1 MTGPTVAAVFVSG
14 RAEEHLPTVTSL
26 RREVPVLVGGR
37 RPEAYAVLAGDGVT
51 VVGATGMGDLVRQA
65 RAAGAGH
72 VLAVPVPTSF
82 PAGAL
87 APGLSLLDDQLSVAT
102 VSFLSNAAG
111 RLSFPHLGHPVA
123 HQPEGLD
130 EDAVTARLR
139 RIRPDQLPAPVACA
153 GGPAVLLSGYALSA
167 VGEPCDHAD
176 AGPWSFAAIV
186 DFSLR
191 ARRRGF
197 VNVVDPSTYVARLFD
212 GSGSELTS
220 DEPDREWLED
230 RHPFLAGAEEEMA
243 APESPFGIVHATARS
258 KVLGVRVLLDGS
270 CLGRREMGTQV
281 QTVALIKALAAS
293 DDVDRLAVS
302 LATDVPAYA
311 AAALAHPKV
320 DARRAPLTDA
330 SVFGGA
336 DVVHR
341 PFQPDGALDV
351 DAWRAVGR
359 RTVLTVLDLISYRGP
374 AYHPS
379 VAVWLA
385 YRRALA
391 GAVGRV
397 DAVVTPSLD
406 VAHQIRA
413 ERLPVEGD
421 RLVASTLG
429 MDHLGGD
436 EAATIPPALLERGY
450 AAGRFLLVMGANY
463 AHKNRDIARL
473 TQAELVRRGLD
484 VALVAAGAGVPFGSS
499 RADEAG
505 VSRATETGI
514 APAGCEVFV
523 LPDIKAEER
532 NWLLRH
538 AALVLYPTSAEGFG
552 LVPSEAA
559 RFGTPTVFVPTGPL
573 GELYRDLPVT
583 ARDWSARALAD
594 AAECLLADPALSR
607 AQVGAVVGAG
617 AAYTWDAAA
626 AGLVAVYRSILSLPT
641 RREPPYG

>member
-1 MTGPTVAAVFVSG
+1 VTGPAVAAVFVSG
-14 RAEEHLPTVTSL
+14 LAEDHLPTVGSL
-26 RREVPVLVGGR
+26 RRAHGDVAILVGGPS
-37 RPEAYAVLAGDGVT
+37 PEAYGALAGEAVRIVAVPT
-51 VVGATGMGDLVRQA
+51 IGDLVRQA
-65 RAAGAGH
+65 REAGAGH
-72 VLAVPVPTSF
+72 VLAVSCPTAF
-82 PAGAL
+82 PAAALTPAL
-87 APGLSLLDDQLSVAT
+87 ALLDDQLSVAT
-102 VSFLSNAAG
+102 VSFLANAG
-111 RLSFPHLGHPVA
+111 GQLSFPHLGHPVA

-130 EDAVTARLR
+130 EDAVTTRLR
-139 RIRPDQLPAPVACA
+139 GTRPEQLPAPVASA
-153 GGPAVLLSGYALSA
+153 EGPAVLLSAYALSA
-167 VGEPCDHAD
+167 VGDPVDD
-176 AGPWSFAAIV
+176 AGVSPFAAIA

-212 GSGSELTS
+212 GSGSAVTAG
-220 DEPDREWLED
+220 DADRRWLED
-230 RHPFLAGAEEEMA
+230 RHPFLAGAERDAA
-243 APESPFGIVHATARS
+243 APESPLGIVHATARS

-281 QTVALIKALAAS
+281 QTVALIKALTAS
-293 DDVDRLAVS
+293 DDVDRVAVS

-311 AAALAHPKV
+311 TAALAHPKV
-320 DARRAPLTDA
+320 DARRAPLADP

-341 PFQPDGALDV
+341 PFQPDGPLDV

-359 RTVLTVLDLISYRGP
+359 RTVLTVLDLISYRSP

-379 VAVWLA
+379 VDGWLG

-397 DAVVTPSLD
+397 DAVVTPSHD
-406 VAHQIRA
+406 VAHQIRT
-413 ERLPVEGD
+413 ERLPVESD
-421 RLVASTLG
+421 RLVTSTLG
-429 MDHLGGD
+429 MDHLGGN

-473 TQAELVRRGLD
+473 AQAELLRRGLD

-499 RADEAG
+499 RATEAG
-505 VSRATETGI
+505 VASEG
-514 APAGCEVFV
+514 EVFV

-538 AALVLYPTSAEGFG
+538 ASLVLYPTSAEGFG
-552 LVPSEAA
+552 FVPSEAA

-573 GELYRDLPVT
+573 GELHPDLPVT

-594 AAECLLADPALSR
+594 AAECLLADPALAR
-607 AQVGAVVGAG
+607 AQVAAVLAAG

-626 AGLVAVYRSILSLPT
+626 AGLVAVYRSILSMPT
-641 RREPPYG
+641 RREPPHG

>member
-1 MTGPTVAAVFVSG
+1 MTGPAVAAVFVSG
-14 RAEEHLPTVTSL
+14 PAEDHLPTVTSL
-26 RREVPVLVGGR
+26 RREVPVLVGGPN
-37 RPEAYAVLAGDGVT
+37 PEAYGVLAGDGVT
-51 VVGATGMGDLVRQA
+51 VAEAQSIGALVGQA
-65 RAAGAGH
+65 RRAGAGH
-72 VLAVPVPTSF
+72 VLAVSAPTSF
-82 PAGAL
+82 PAAAL
-87 APGLSLLDDQLSVAT
+87 APALALLDGQLSVAT

-130 EDAVTARLR
+130 EDAVTTRLR
-139 RIRPDQLPAPVACA
+139 RIRPDQLPAPLACA
-153 GGPAVLLSGYALSA
+153 EGPAVLLSGYALSA
-167 VGEPCDHAD
+167 VGDPCDHTD
-176 AGPWSFAAIV
+176 AIA

-212 GSGSELTS
+212 GSGWDLTAT
-220 DEPDREWLED
+220 ETDRAWLEQ
-230 RHPFLAGAEEEMA
+230 RHPFLAGAEQEMTG
-243 APESPFGIVHATARS
+243 PESPLSVVHATARS

-281 QTVALIKALAAS
+281 QTVALIRALAAS
-293 DDVDRLAVS
+293 DEVDRLSVS

-320 DARRAPLTDA
+320 DARQAPLSDA

-351 DAWRAVGR
+351 DAWRAVAR
-359 RTVLTVLDLISYRGP
+359 RTVLTVLDLISYRSP

-379 VAVWLA
+379 VDVWLA
-385 YRRALA
+385 YRGALA

-406 VAHQIRA
+406 VAHQMRT
-413 ERLPVEGD
+413 ERLPVEAD
-421 RLVASTLG
+421 RLVTSTLG

-450 AAGRFLLVMGANY
+450 VAGRFLLVMGANY

-473 TQAELVRRGLD
+473 VQAELMRRGVD

-499 RADEAG
+499 RADEA
-505 VSRATETGI
+505 A
-514 APAGCEVFV
+514 AAGAGEVFV

-538 AALVLYPTSAEGFG
+538 ASLVLYPTSAEGFG
-552 LVPSEAA
+552 FVPSEAA

-573 GELYRDLPVT
+573 GELYGNLPVV

-607 AQVGAVVGAG
+607 AQVTAVVGAG
-617 AAYTWDAAA
+617 AAYTWEAAA

-641 RREPPYG
+641 RREPPHG

>member
-1 MTGPTVAAVFVSG
+1 VAAVFVSG
-14 RAEEHLPTVTSL
+14 PAEDHLPTVRSL
-26 RREVPVLVGGR
+26 RRAHGDVAVLVGG
-37 RPEAYAVLAGDGVT
+37 PSPVAYGVLAAEGVT
-51 VVGATGMGDLVRQA
+51 IVAAPTIGDLLVQA
-65 RAAGAGH
+65 REAGAGH
-72 VLAVPVPTSF
+72 VLAVWPPTAF
-82 PAGAL
+82 PASALTPAL
-87 APGLSLLDDQLSVAT
+87 ALLDDQLSVAT
-102 VSFLSNAAG
+102 VSFLTNAG
-111 RLSFPHLGHPVA
+111 GLLSFPHLGHPVA

-130 EDAVTARLR
+130 EDAVTTRLR
-139 RIRPDQLPAPVACA
+139 RTRPDQLPAPVAFA
-153 GGPAVLLSGYALSA
+153 DGPAVLLSGSALSA
-167 VGEPCDHAD
+167 VGDPVDD
-176 AGPWSFAAIV
+176 AGVSPYAVFA

-212 GSGSELTS
+212 GSGWDVPATQA
-220 DEPDREWLED
+220 DRRWLED
-230 RHPFLAGAEEEMA
+230 RHPFLAGAEKEMSG
-243 APESPFGIVHATARS
+243 PESPLAVVHATARS
-258 KVLGVRVLLDGS
+258 KVFGVRILLDGS

-293 DDVDRLAVS
+293 DDVDRVAVS

-311 AAALAHPKV
+311 AAAMAHPKV
-320 DARRAPLTDA
+320 DARRAPLADSSA
-330 SVFGGA
+330 FGGA

-341 PFQPDGALDV
+341 PFQPDGHLDV

-359 RTVLTVLDLISYRGP
+359 RTVLTVLDLISYRSA

-379 VAVWLA
+379 VEAWLA
-385 YRRALA
+385 YRRTLA
-391 GAVGRV
+391 AAVGRV

-406 VAHQIRA
+406 VAHQIRT
-413 ERLPVEGD
+413 ERLPVTSD
-421 RLVASTLG
+421 RLVTSTLG
-429 MDHLGGD
+429 MDHLGGN

-473 TQAELVRRGLD
+473 TQIELLRRGVDL
-484 VALVAAGAGVPFGSS
+484 ALVVAGAGVPFGSS
-499 RADEAG
+499 RATEAG
-505 VSRATETGI
+505 VASG
-514 APAGCEVFV
+514 GEVFV
-523 LPDIKAEER
+523 LPDMKAEER

-538 AALVLYPTSAEGFG
+538 ASLVLYPTSAEGFG

-594 AAECLLADPALSR
+594 AAECLLADPAVAR
-607 AQVGAVVGAG
+607 AQVTAVIAAG

-626 AGLVAVYRSILSLPT
+626 AGLVAVYRSILSLPA
-641 RREPPYG
+641 RREPAHG

>member
-1 MTGPTVAAVFVSG
+1 MTGPPVAAVFVSG
-14 RAEEHLPTVTSL
+14 PADDHLPTVTSL
-26 RREVPVLVGGR
+26 RREVPVLVGGPN
-37 RPEAYAVLAGDGVT
+37 PEDYGVLAGDGVT
-51 VVGATGMGDLVRQA
+51 VVGAQSIGALIGQA
-65 RAAGAGH
+65 RQAGAGH
-72 VLAVPVPTSF
+72 VLAVSVPTSF
-82 PAGAL
+82 PTAAL
-87 APGLSLLDDQLSVAT
+87 APALSLLDNRLSVAT

-130 EDAVTARLR
+130 EDAVTIRLR

-153 GGPAVLLSGYALSA
+153 EGPAVLLSGYALSA
-167 VGEPCDHAD
+167 VGDPGDHAG
-176 AGPWSFAAIV
+176 ALA

-212 GSGSELTS
+212 GSRS
-220 DEPDREWLED
+220 DVTPDGADRAWLED
-230 RHPFLAGAEEEMA
+230 RHPFLAGAEQEMA
-243 APESPFGIVHATARS
+243 GPESPLSVVYATARS

-293 DDVDRLAVS
+293 DDVDRLSVS

-311 AAALAHPKV
+311 AAVLSHPKV
-320 DARRAPLTDA
+320 DARQAPLSDA

-359 RTVLTVLDLISYRGP
+359 RTVLTVLDLISYRSP

-379 VAVWLA
+379 VDVWLA

-406 VAHQIRA
+406 VAHQIRT
-413 ERLPVEGD
+413 ERLPVEAD
-421 RLVASTLG
+421 RLVTSTLG

-450 AAGRFLLVMGANY
+450 VAGRFLLVMGANY

-473 TQAELVRRGLD
+473 VQAELVRRGLD
-484 VALVAAGAGVPFGSS
+484 LALVAAGAGVPFGSS
-499 RADEAG
+499 RVDEAAVPG
-505 VSRATETGI
+505 TG
-514 APAGCEVFV
+514 EVFV
-523 LPDIKAEER
+523 LPDIEAEER

-538 AALVLYPTSAEGFG
+538 ASLVLYPTSAEGFG
-552 LVPSEAA
+552 FVPSEAA

-573 GELYRDLPVT
+573 GELYGDLPVV

-607 AQVGAVVGAG
+607 AQVSAVVGAG
-617 AAYTWDAAA
+617 AAYTWEAAA

-641 RREPPYG
+641 RREPPHG

>member
-1 MTGPTVAAVFVSG
+1 MTGPAVAAILVSG
-14 RAEEHLPTVTSL
+14 PAQDYLPALVSL
-26 RREVPVLVGGR
+26 RRAHGDVAVLIGGPR
-37 RPEAYAVLAGDGVT
+37 RAACDVLAGEGVT
-51 VVGATGMGDLVRQA
+51 VVEARTIGDLVRQA
-65 RAAGAGH
+65 RQAGAGH
-72 VLAVPVPTSF
+72 LLAVLCPTSF

-87 APGLSLLDDQLSVAT
+87 TPGLSLLDEQLSLAT
-102 VSFLSNAAG
+102 VSFLSNAG
-111 RLSFPHLGHPVA
+111 GQLSFPYLGLPVA

-130 EDAVTARLR
+130 EDAVTTRLR
-139 RIRPDQLPAPVACA
+139 RIRPGQLPAPVALA
-153 GGPAVLLSGYALSA
+153 EGPAVLLSGYALSA
-167 VGEPCDHAD
+167 VGDPVDD
-176 AGPWSFAAIV
+176 AGVSPFAAIA

-212 GSGSELTS
+212 GSGSGVAATGA
-220 DEPDREWLED
+220 DRPWLED
-230 RHPFLAGAEEEMA
+230 RHPFLAAAEQEVTG
-243 APESPFGIVHATARS
+243 PESPLGVVHATARS

-281 QTVALIKALAAS
+281 QTVALIRALAAS
-293 DDVDRLAVS
+293 DEVDRLGVS

-320 DARRAPLTDA
+320 EARRAPLADSSA
-330 SVFGGA
+330 FGGA

-359 RTVLTVLDLISYRGP
+359 RTILTVLDLISYRSP

-379 VAVWLA
+379 VDVWLA

-391 GAVGRV
+391 NALSRV
-397 DAVVTPSLD
+397 DAVVTPSHD
-406 VAHQIRA
+406 VAHQIRS
-413 ERLPVEGD
+413 ERLPVESD
-421 RLVASTLG
+421 RLVTSTLG

-473 TQAELVRRGLD
+473 ALAELRRRGLD
-484 VALVAAGAGVPFGSS
+484 LALVAAGAGVPFGSS
-499 RADEAG
+499 RATEAG
-505 VSRATETGI
+505 V
-514 APAGCEVFV
+514 AGEGEVFV
-523 LPDIKAEER
+523 LPDIKADER

-538 AALVLYPTSAEGFG
+538 ASLVLYPTTAEGFG

-583 ARDWSARALAD
+583 ARDWSALALAD
-594 AAECLLADPALSR
+594 AAECLLVDPAVAR
-607 AQVGAVVGAG
+607 AQVAAVIAAG

-626 AGLVAVYRSILSLPT
+626 AGLVAVYRSILSLPA
-641 RREPPYG
+641 RREPSYG